1 MATYTDRTTQGEH
14 DVWIAP
20 SLLSADFTR
29 LSEEIADVNSAG
41 ADWLHLDIMDGH
53 FVPNLTFGP
62 PVVKKI
68 RAVTD
73 MFLDAHLMVTNPD
86 DLIPAFLDAGCNA
99 ISVHQEAAV
108 HLHRSLQQIRAGG
121 ALAGV
126 VVNPSTPV
134 ETLADIIVDCDY
146 VLVMSVNPGFGGQKF
161 IQRSVDR
168 VRRLK
173 KMIDNT
179 PGAEKVLIQID
190 GGITTETAPAIV
202 NAGATVLVAGSAV
215 FGRPD
220 RAQAITALRSSI
232 QG

>member
-1 MATYTDRTTQGEH
+1 MATHTDRTTQAEN

-29 LSEEIADVNSAG
+29 LAEEIADVDSAG

-68 RAVTD
+68 RKVTD

-108 HLHRSLQQIRAGG
+108 HLHRTLQQIRAGG

-126 VVNPSTPV
+126 VVNPSTSV
-134 ETLADIIVDCDY
+134 EVLADILVDCDY
-146 VLVMSVNPGFGGQKF
+146 VLIMSVNPGFGGQKF
-161 IQRSVDR
+161 IPRSVDR
-168 VRRLK
+168 VGRLK
-173 KMIDNT
+173 EMINNT
-179 PGAEKVLIQID
+179 PGAEHVLIQID
-190 GGITTETAPAIV
+190 GGVTTETAPAV
-202 NAGATVLVAGSAV
+202 VAAGATVLVAGSAV

-220 RAQAITALRSSI
+220 RAQAITALRSAI
-232 QG
+232 QA